1 MDTEGTSSGIYTK
14 TALVISGTK
23 TSTGIQGI
31 RYAFVMVEKGDDP
44 DSKLMD
50 EGVFRVFEDGNG
62 TALLTTWP
70 ASIKGLQK
78 LPNVSNDN
86 SIFSNRKKK

>member
-23 TSTGIQGI
+23 TNTGIKGI

-44 DSKLMD
+44 DTKLMD
-50 EGVFRVFEDGNG
+50 EGVFRVFEDGDG
-62 TALLTTWP
+62 LALIATWP
-70 ASIKGLQK
+70 ANINGLQK
-78 LPNVSNDN
+78 LPDISDLN
-86 SIFSNRKKK
+86 SIFAYKKKK